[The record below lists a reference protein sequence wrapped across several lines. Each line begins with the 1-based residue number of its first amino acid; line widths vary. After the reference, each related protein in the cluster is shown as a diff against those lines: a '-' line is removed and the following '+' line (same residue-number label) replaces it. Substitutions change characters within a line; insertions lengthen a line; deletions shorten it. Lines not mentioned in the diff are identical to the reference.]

1 MKLEKIIVPAVIAK
15 TQKDLDNA
23 VLKVKDFVKLIQLDV
38 MDGRFVP
45 NHSIDFNF
53 TIPKTQCRLEAHLM
67 VNNPEEWIKKNGE
80 KVDALLVHIESCTAP
95 DEIIKIARA
104 GKKQIGFVLNPQT
117 PITCIQEYLDQIDQ
131 VLIMTVHPGFY
142 GSTFLPEMVT
152 KIAELRKIKPLMN
165 IEVDGGVTLDTIELV
180 DKAGANMFVSGS
192 YIMKSKNVKE
202 AIANLK
208 AKIENNSSSEKK

>member
-1 MKLEKIIVPAVIAK
+1 MKLEKIIVPAVIVK
-15 TQKDLDNA
+15 TQKDLDDA

-45 NHSIDFNF
+45 NHSIDFDF
-53 TIPKTQCRLEAHLM
+53 TIPKTRCHLEAHLM
-67 VNNPEEWIKKNGE
+67 VNNPEEWIENNGE
-80 KVDALLVHIESCTAP
+80 KVDALLVHIESCKAP
-95 DEIIKIARA
+95 ERIIKMARTRE
-104 GKKQIGFVLNPQT
+104 KQIGFVLNPET
-117 PITCIQEYLDQIDQ
+117 PISCIQDYLDQIDQ

-142 GSTFLPEMVT
+142 GSTFLPEMLT

-165 IEVDGGVTLDTIELV
+165 IEVDGGVTLDTIGLV

-192 YIMKSKNVKE
+192 YIMKSTDVKK

-208 AKIENNSSSEKK
+208 ANIEE